1 MIGWPSQKIF
11 LHFIFGHRSER
22 KWKGGGDPADGI
34 TKKKKKRRQSTTTTT
49 TTDLVSWNG

>member
-1 MIGWPSQKIF
+1 LAGPVRRFSFISF
-11 LHFIFGHRSER
+11 LVTEAKESGR
-22 KWKGGGDPADGI
+22 GGDPADGI